1 MQKLGRIVKETC
13 EKDIRKN
20 IDTSSCFFVVKYSGV
35 ASADMSNLRLTLK
48 GTKSRMFIA
57 KNSISRRVLNDIGLA
72 EISAMLQ
79 GPCGFVFVKDDPS
92 IAAKALYTFSKE
104 NKKMELEGGFLVK
117 RVLSKNDVVTLA
129 NLPSKTVLY
138 TKLVTTL
145 SSPVRSYVWAVSGI
159 LKKFVIALD
168 QIKQKKET
176 KN

>member
-20 IDTSSCFFVVKYSGV
+20 IDGSNCFFVVKYSGV

-48 GTKSRMFIA
+48 SSKARMLIA
-57 KNSISRRVLNDIGLA
+57 KNSISRRVLNDLGLA

-92 IAAKALYTFSKE
+92 IAAKALYHFSKE
-104 NKKMELEGGFLVK
+104 NKKMELEGGLLVK

-129 NLPSKTVLY
+129 SLPSRTVLY

-168 QIKQKKET
+168 QIKKQKET
-176 KN
+176 KS